1 MGSSDPL
8 AGAAKQPLIL
18 FDGVCN
24 LCNAS
29 VQFIIRHD
37 PHRKFKFASLRSPVA
52 KEYLK
57 KFNLADQELSSILL
71 IKNGKYYDR
80 SNAALEIARDL
91 KGLWKIFYFFK
102 IIPAPLR
109 NVLYNII
116 ANNRYKLF
124 GKKDVCMIP
133 TPELRSRFI
142 G

>member
-1 MGSSDPL
+1 MGSPDPL
-8 AGAAKQPLIL
+8 TGTAKQPLIL

-29 VQFIIRHD
+29 VQFIVKRD
-37 PHRKFKFASLRSPVA
+37 PHQKFKFASLQSPVA
-52 KEYLK
+52 KEYLT
-57 KFNLADQELSSILL
+57 NQEMSSILL

-91 KGLWKIFYFFK
+91 KGPWKIFYFFK
-102 IIPAPLR
+102 IIPASLR
-109 NVLYNII
+109 NVLYNVI

-124 GKKDVCMIP
+124 GKKDECMIP